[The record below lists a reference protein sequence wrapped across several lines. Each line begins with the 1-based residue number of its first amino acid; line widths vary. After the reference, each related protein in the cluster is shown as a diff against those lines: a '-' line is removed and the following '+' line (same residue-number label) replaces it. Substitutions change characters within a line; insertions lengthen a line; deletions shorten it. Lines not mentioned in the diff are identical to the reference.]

1 MDIKVRKERLG
12 GQQCAIDQ
20 LGLGDRVLMLRRN
33 LTLEEVADRINKLKP
48 EGAPNIG
55 ISQISKYCEKH
66 GVSGAQGKLVTMARR
81 QNFNSLEEAWDVHNR
96 VVRHSKKLER
106 IVDELKDDEEK
117 LSEIA
122 SISNAYLNACKCLL
136 EVNKSVSRIEKEYL
150 GHEKV
155 RKVLKTLLEVLEEFP
170 DVKTRFLEKM
180 RESTAYETIKYI

>member
-1 MDIKVRKERLG
+1 
-12 GQQCAIDQ
+12 
-20 LGLGDRVLMLRRN
+20 MLRRN

>member
-20 LGLGDRVLMLRRN
+20 LGLGERVLMLRRN